1 MTNNYLKNFMN
12 YKKDQ
17 SFGRMKQNKLLND
30 ILFDDEFDKVNNLI
44 KLNNSKQ
51 MIRDLN
57 NSNDMIIVLKDENKR
72 LGDLNKNLRNL
83 NENLKDENLFYS
95 KVYLTHFN
103 WHLTDN

>member
-17 SFGRMKQNKLLND
+17 SLNQIKQNKLLND

-57 NSNDMIIVLKDENKR
+57 NSNEMIIVLKDENKR

-83 NENLKDENLFYS
+83 NENLKEENLFYT
-95 KVYLTHFN
+95 KVYRTHFDC
-103 WHLTDN
+103 HLTDN